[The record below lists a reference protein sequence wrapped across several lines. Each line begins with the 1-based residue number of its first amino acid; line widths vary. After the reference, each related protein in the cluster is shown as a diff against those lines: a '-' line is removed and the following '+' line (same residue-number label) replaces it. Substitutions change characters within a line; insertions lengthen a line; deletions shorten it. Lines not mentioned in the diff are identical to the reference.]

1 MDSTTEILL
10 RGLGQLL
17 FSSGPSNSNRGK
29 VKITKDGKS
38 RSMRQTMAEGRRKR
52 GESKNATTSQQ
63 RGNRVKSARSARAK
77 GGPNTMTRGR
87 GVSTRPATGNR
98 GAQGPRTAPQQGPV
112 RPVRGLLGER
122 PTTRTPAPTRGPYN
136 RAPKVET
143 QTQQNINSLR
153 SLGRNALK
161 LFSRAGAIGSV
172 FNQST
177 SNRDTPSTVGVRSR
191 GDAERSID
199 KYNTMDADGTI
210 RNRLLVGEGR
220 VGEGKVGTYEDQ
232 FDRAFAQAKAA
243 GLNTFEFDGKLFA
256 VR

>member
-10 RGLGQLL
+10 RGLGDLL
-17 FSSGPSNSNRGK
+17 FSKSPNNTNRKK
-29 VKITKDGKS
+29 VKITKDGQS
-38 RSMRQTMAEGRRKR
+38 RSMRQTMAEGRRNR

-63 RGNRVKSARSARAK
+63 RGNRIKSARSARAK

-98 GAQGPRTAPQQGPV
+98 GAQGPRTAPQQGPE
-112 RPVRGLLGER
+112 RAVRGLLGER
-122 PTTRTPAPTRGPYN
+122 PTTTRTPAPTRSPYN
-136 RAPKVET
+136 RGS
-143 QTQQNINSLR
+143 QTQQNVNSLR

-161 LFSRAGAIGSV
+161 LFSRGGVIGSV

-191 GDAERSID
+191 GDAERSIG
-199 KYNTMDADGTI
+199 KYNTMDPDGTI
-210 RNRLLVGEGR
+210 RNRLRVGEGR
-220 VGEGKVGTYEDQ
+220 VGTYENQ
-232 FDRAFAQAKAA
+232 FDRAYAQAKGA
-243 GLNTFEFDGKLFA
+243 GLDTFEFDGKLFA